1 MVYSIMG
8 DDGENVVSDTPTT
21 CDFWV
26 FSSGEQEIVAPLSTS
41 ESTSLLSNVIVDIII
56 EAEKS
61 ISITESKT
69 AEQLIKGG
77 VKYCFRI

>member
-1 MVYSIMG
+1 MG

-26 FSSGEQEIVAPLSTS
+26 FSSGGPVVAALSTS

-77 VKYCFRI
+77 VKYYFRI

>member
-1 MVYSIMG
+1 MG

-21 CDFWV
+21 SDFWV
-26 FSSGEQEIVAPLSTS
+26 FSSGEQVVAALSTS